1 MKRFFRKWG
10 LWLAALA
17 ILLAA
22 AATVLFWPRGSAAAA
37 RFAVRFIPIL
47 RFFAEYGT
55 KKERHGPWDGGVLLS
70 LSPTLF
76 SIIPEKAARRYAQN
90 A

>member
-22 AATVLFWPRGSAAAA
+22 AATVLFWPRGSAAPAA
-37 RFAVRFIPIL
+37 
-47 RFFAEYGT
+47 GM
-55 KKERHGPWDGGVLLS
+55 
-70 LSPTLF
+70 
-76 SIIPEKAARRYAQN
+76 
-90 A
+90 